1 MSQNTFDKYREAYTG
16 LVRAVDDVVVH
27 RPGSLR
33 GRADGDVLLRSEL
46 QQIGTST
53 IGLSA

>member
-1 MSQNTFDKYREAYTG
+1 MRQDTFGRYREAYTG
-16 LVRAVDDVVVH
+16 LVRAVNDVVVH
-27 RPGSLR
+27 RPGGLG

>member
-1 MSQNTFDKYREAYTG
+1 MSQDTFDKYREAYTG

-46 QQIGTST
+46 QQICTST